1 MQDNA
6 APNAIPNRTP
16 QRVRHELRMRLL
28 EVRDVEALTP
38 NMRRVTL
45 GGDDLEG
52 FESPGFDDH
61 VKLFFPDPQTGEL
74 VLPRVGPEGVAKP
87 APGDVP
93 RLMRDYTP
101 RRFDAATRTLVI
113 DFALHDSGPA
123 TEWARSAKPGDRIGV
138 GGPRGSFII
147 PMNFEGYLLIGDDT
161 ALPAISRRLAE
172 LPAGSL
178 VFVFVEVDSP
188 ADRLRFAS
196 DADVVVEWIYREG
209 IPAGQS
215 TALLDALQ
223 VATLPDGDLHAWVA
237 AEAGV
242 AKAIRRYLVDERGLN
257 PKWVKAAAYWR
268 RGDAAVHENLDD

>member
-74 VLPRVGPEGVAKP
+74 VLPKVGPEGVAKP
-87 APGDVP
+87 APGDAP

-101 RRFDAATRTLVI
+101 RRFDAATRQWTLRHATPDGRLRPYPGAPRSR
-113 DFALHDSGPA
+113 DFLALLREFDRDPCGLFWQRVNGASLRAAPTWDQVKFTVPA
-123 TEWARSAKPGDRIGV
+123 T
-138 GGPRGSFII
+138 GPTRLTV
-147 PMNFEGYLLIGDDT
+147 PMQYF
-161 ALPAISRRLAE
+161 R
-172 LPAGSL
+172 
-178 VFVFVEVDSP
+178 
-188 ADRLRFAS
+188 
-196 DADVVVEWIYREG
+196 
-209 IPAGQS
+209 
-215 TALLDALQ
+215 
-223 VATLPDGDLHAWVA
+223 
-237 AEAGV
+237 
-242 AKAIRRYLVDERGLN
+242 
-257 PKWVKAAAYWR
+257 
-268 RGDAAVHENLDD
+268 